1 MQDARS
7 GIPAMR
13 RTVAALAMLAL
24 AGCASVSPQHIS
36 SDRMDYGQVVADSWK
51 HQTLLNVVRLRYADA
66 PMFLDVSSIINSYSV
81 AGKANVGASIPSG
94 SDPNVF
100 ALGTDRSWSNTP
112 TVTYQPLLG
121 DRFTKSLLQPVPP
134 VSIFQ
139 LMQGGWP
146 ADLVLQTVASSIN
159 GLRNNFAG
167 VGADPKFQ
175 QLVDALTRI
184 QRTGGLSIRVQ
195 AQKDGNAVIVV
206 IRRQNNGAG
215 PSPDAQ
221 LVQELLGLEPG
232 LGEFN
237 IAYGLV
243 PKDKHEVALLSR
255 SMLEIMMQLG
265 FGIELPAE
273 HERDGRA
280 LPGRWQPGDTPAKPL
295 VAIHSGTEPPADAYT
310 AIPYKGHWYW
320 IDDTDIASKRT
331 FTFLMILFSLAET
344 GQTVAA
350 PVITVPSR

>member
-1 MQDARS
+1 MQDARNATR
-7 GIPAMR
+7 GAR
-13 RTVAALAMLAL
+13 RTIAALALVAL
-24 AGCASVSPQHIS
+24 AGCASVSPQHINT
-36 SDRMDYGQVVADSWK
+36 DRMDYGQVVADSWK

-81 AGKANVGASIPSG
+81 GGKTNVGASLPGG

-100 ALGTDRSWSNTP
+100 SLGADGSWSNTP

-139 LMQGGWP
+139 LMQGGWS

-184 QRTGGLSIRVQ
+184 QRNGGLSIRVQ
-195 AQKDGNAVIVV
+195 AQKDGNAVVVV
-206 IRRQNNGAG
+206 IRRQDDGAG
-215 PSPDAQ
+215 PSKDAQ

-232 LGEFN
+232 IGEFD

-243 PKDKHEVALLSR
+243 PKDNHEVAVLSR

-280 LPGRWQPGDTPAKPL
+280 LPGRWRPGDAPAKPL
-295 VAIHSGTEPPADAYT
+295 VTIHSGTEPPTDAYT
-310 AIPYKGHWYW
+310 AIPYRNHWYW

-344 GQTVAA
+344 GQGAAA
-350 PVITVPSR
+350 PVVTVPSR